1 MHFSQPIPVNGHRYQ
16 NFYQAIC
23 LNRRLITRRQ
33 EFSIAMF
40 KLTHRILTNLKAI
53 GTKPWEATLRGVQK
67 QLSGD
72 KSSKRC
78 SVRPALSQSKK
89 CKAANQDAVSA

>member
-23 LNRRLITRRQ
+23 FNRRLITRRQ

-40 KLTHRILTNLKAI
+40 KLTHRILTNLKGERHESL
-53 GTKPWEATLRGVQK
+53 GTNATR
-67 QLSGD
+67 
-72 KSSKRC
+72 SSETTFW
-78 SVRPALSQSKK
+78 
-89 CKAANQDAVSA
+89 